1 MARASAPGKILLAG
15 EYAILEGGPAV
26 VMAVDRRA
34 RAWIE
39 AAAPTKAPSPFLA
52 AAAHVLA
59 DHLGPD
65 SAAARAAVTVRVDS
79 DALRAPSG
87 EKLGLGSSAAATVA
101 ALGACLGAGGP
112 PGGPL
117 DRALLH
123 RLAHRAHGDAQAALD
138 PSARGSGADV
148 AASVWGG
155 VLHLEP
161 RPDQPP
167 SVAPL
172 RLPDGLDLVAVWT
185 GRPADTRALVAAI
198 RALSGRD
205 PDAYRRCLDAIAG
218 AAAALIAACRS
229 SSSAA
234 AVDALAAGGEAAREL
249 GRAAGVELVLESYR
263 ELARSAASFGGAL
276 KPTGAGGGDIALA
289 AFSDADAALQF
300 RAHASGLGMHLPD
313 LRVEVVGALLEDDSA

>member
-1 MARASAPGKILLAG
+1 MPRASAPGKILLAG

-34 RAWIE
+34 RAWI
-39 AAAPTKAPSPFLA
+39 AADTPTGGSPFLA
-52 AAAHVLA
+52 AAARVVA
-59 DHLGPD
+59 DELGHD
-65 SAAARAAVTVRVDS
+65 SAAARAASIVRVDS
-79 DALRAPSG
+79 GALCAPSG

-101 ALGACLGAGGP
+101 ALGACLGAR
-112 PGGPL
+112 GPL
-117 DRALLH
+117 DRGLLH

-161 RPDQPP
+161 RGELPP

-172 RLPDGLDLVAVWT
+172 RLPAGLDLVAVWT

-205 PDAYRRCLDAIAG
+205 RDGYRRCLDAIAS

-229 SSSAA
+229 ASSAA
-234 AVDALAAGGEAAREL
+234 AVEALAAGGEATRDL
-249 GRAAGVELVLESYR
+249 GRAAGVDLVLESHR
-263 ELARSAASFGGAL
+263 ELARCAESFGGGL

-289 AFSDADAALQF
+289 AFRDPDAAQQF
-300 RAHASGLGMHLPD
+300 RAHVSRLGMHLPD
-313 LRVEVVGALLEDDSA
+313 LRVDADGALLEDDSA